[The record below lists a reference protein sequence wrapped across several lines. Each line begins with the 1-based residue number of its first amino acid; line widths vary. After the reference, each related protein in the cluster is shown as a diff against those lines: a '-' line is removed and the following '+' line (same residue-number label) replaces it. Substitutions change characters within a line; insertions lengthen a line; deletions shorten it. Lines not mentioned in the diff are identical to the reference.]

1 VRTVSVRISS
11 ERRYDIVIG
20 TELLSDLTSIIDLR
34 PYTQILV
41 LTDSHVAPLYL
52 DRFLEDH
59 RRFAITAHVV
69 QAGEES
75 KSLAVYEDLQRRLAA
90 LNFDRRSLV
99 VNIGGGVV
107 SDLGGFVASTYRRGV
122 PFVNVATTVEGMVD
136 ASVGGKTGVNLGPYK
151 NYVGTYAQ
159 PAAVV
164 IDVATLR
171 TLDDRNRVAGW
182 AEVIKHGLIASR
194 PYYDTVTSKHPL
206 SFSDSELTD
215 IVTFSCELKRG
226 VVEEDESES
235 GVRKILNFG
244 HTVGHAVESL
254 SYQHSPLLHGEA
266 VAIGMVAEARLALGR
281 GAITRDEYDDLKAR
295 LARCGLPTRIPF
307 ALPDLAALTALIG
320 ADKKNHGGRVRW
332 SLLSSIG
339 SCEYDVLV
347 GDGPVADALRAV
359 AGVPGR

>member
-1 VRTVSVRISS
+1 MRTVSVRISS
-11 ERRYDIVIG
+11 ERTYDVVIG
-20 TELLSDLTSIIDLR
+20 TELLSDLTSIVDMR
-34 PYTQILV
+34 PYTQIMV
-41 LTDSHVAPLYL
+41 LTDSHVAPIYL
-52 DRFLEDH
+52 NRFLEDH
-59 RRFAITAHVV
+59 GHLRITSHVV
-69 QAGEES
+69 EAGEAS

-99 VNIGGGVV
+99 VNIGGGVI

-122 PFVNVATTVEGMVD
+122 PFINVATTVEGMVD

-159 PAAVV
+159 PVAVV

-182 AEVIKHGLIASR
+182 AEVIKHGLIGSR
-194 PYYDTVTSKHPL
+194 QYYDTVTSKHPL
-206 SFSDSELTD
+206 SFTDSELID

-226 VVEEDESES
+226 VVEADESES

-266 VAIGMVAEARLALGR
+266 VAIGMVAEARIALGR
-281 GAITRDEYDDLKAR
+281 GAITRHEYDDVKAR
-295 LARCGLPTRIPF
+295 LVRCGLPTRIPF
-307 ALPDLAALTALIG
+307 DLPDVTPLTALMEG
-320 ADKKNHGGRVRW
+320 DKKNHGGRIRW
-332 SLLSSIG
+332 SLISSIG
-339 SCEYDVLV
+339 CCDYDVLV
-347 GDGPVADALRAV
+347 DDSLVADALREVVAV
-359 AGVPGR
+359 S